1 MKGKLIIISAFV
13 ASLMAM
19 LACTKE
25 NAANNGDVVVE
36 TVATSEIAENQQKEY
51 ITRVDTLGLKVIYP
65 DFSRVE
71 LVCGTMPSKD
81 DMDVVLVFAAA
92 YTGKCLK
99 VFQHSNIVGMH
110 VSGGKYYEGHI
121 YNGAFVYYNGMWK
134 FMSKSAEIK
143 AEMPLAAEHSGAGFT
158 QDLLIYKGE
167 LHTTKRK
174 DANLNIFR
182 ALCDHNGK
190 LCVIESQQ
198 KIKFSDFKKALLDF
212 GVTNAIYTDMG
223 PGWNHAWYRTSSGVV
238 ELQPYKHPYCT
249 NWITF
254 YK

>member
-1 MKGKLIIISAFV
+1 MKKIQIIKLVIIGFL
-13 ASLMAM
+13 LMM
-19 LACTKE
+19 MACTNE
-25 NAANNGDVVVE
+25 NGANNGDIDVE
-36 TVATSEIAENQQKEY
+36 TVATSETEENKQKEY
-51 ITRVDTLGLKVIYP
+51 VTCVDTLGLKVIYP
-65 DFSRVE
+65 EFSRVE

-121 YNGAFVYYNGMWK
+121 YNGAFVYYKGRWK

-143 AEMPLAAEHSGAGFT
+143 AEMPLAAEHNGAGFT

-167 LHTTKRK
+167 LHPTKRK
-174 DANLNIFR
+174 DGNTNIFR
-182 ALCDHNGK
+182 ALCEHNGK

-198 KIKFSDFKKALLDF
+198 VIKLGDLKKALLDL

-223 PGWNHAWYRTSSGVV
+223 SGWNHAWYRTSSGII